1 MTIKHIRWV
10 ACIGL
15 LAIISL
21 QYVWLVN
28 TYKLTKES
36 IQFRSNEVFRDATMR
51 EVFYRMEV
59 YQDSLQKKYKD
70 RDTSIMVRIS
80 LDEDYDLFKD
90 DRVDENVNQ
99 WLMSNMQVSM
109 QEIVKRD
116 YKLSVSLSSLDS
128 IYRTGLAAE
137 GLDAEVITCVTDS
150 LGNIL
155 RSSRSIQVGDY
166 GLLKTGLQPINYKR
180 TENLQ
185 AFIVNP
191 YWIIFQQMT
200 LLLIA
205 TVLMMAMIV
214 YCLVYQIRI
223 IAHQNKI
230 ARMREDF
237 SYAMIHEMKTP
248 LACILMGTRML
259 KSGKLDIYPD
269 KREKHFQILEDESEH
284 LLSLTNKVLTL
295 SKLENAQLRLWK
307 EEVQLRPM
315 LEDLIEKYTAKADK
329 PVHFSLRLESEW
341 VYADE
346 EFLKEA
352 ICNLV
357 DNSIKYSGEEVEIQI
372 SSLRQDHNFY
382 LIKVRDNGM
391 GIPLKDQSRI
401 FEKYERAS
409 AADRSRKGGAS
420 GFGLGLNY
428 VFRVAEA
435 HGGKV
440 CVESIE
446 GEYSEF
452 LLFLPSEERV

>member
-15 LAIISL
+15 LAIICL

-70 RDTSIMVRIS
+70 KDTSIMVRIN
-80 LDEDYDLFKD
+80 LDEDYDFFEDGRGDK
-90 DRVDENVNQ
+90 NVNQ
-99 WLMSNMQVSM
+99 WLMSNMQVPM

-166 GLLKTGLQPINYKR
+166 GLLKTGLQPINYKC

-191 YWIIFQQMT
+191 YWVIFQQMT

-259 KSGKLDIYPD
+259 KSGKLDIFPD

-307 EEVQLRPM
+307 KEIQLRPM

-329 PVHFSLRLESEW
+329 PVHFSLHLESEW

-352 ICNLV
+352 IGNLV
-357 DNSIKYSGEEVEIQI
+357 DNSIKYSGEEVDIQI
-372 SSLRQDHNFY
+372 SSLRQD
-382 LIKVRDNGM
+382 
-391 GIPLKDQSRI
+391 
-401 FEKYERAS
+401 
-409 AADRSRKGGAS
+409 
-420 GFGLGLNY
+420 
-428 VFRVAEA
+428 
-435 HGGKV
+435 
-440 CVESIE
+440 
-446 GEYSEF
+446 
-452 LLFLPSEERV
+452 

>member
-166 GLLKTGLQPINYKR
+166 GLLKTGLKPIKYKR

-352 ICNLV
+352 IGNLV